1 MSYASSAFKLLKLL
15 LAGRSI
21 ISILSGLK
29 QKIIYIFFYM
39 RELFLYFIILFK

>member
-29 QKIIYIFFYM
+29 QKIIFFFLHEGIIFVFY
-39 RELFLYFIILFK
+39 YFV